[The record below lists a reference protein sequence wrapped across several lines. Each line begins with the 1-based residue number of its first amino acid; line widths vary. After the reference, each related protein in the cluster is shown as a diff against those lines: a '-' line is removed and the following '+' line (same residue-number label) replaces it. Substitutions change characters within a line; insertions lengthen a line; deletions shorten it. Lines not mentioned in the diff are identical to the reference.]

1 VRVGAVSP
9 RGNGVLVDAWQLT
22 VKTKRYDRVVRFMRP
37 EAAAEVLEK
46 LGIREQPSAQQVLKT
61 RKIPLYGQHWS
72 IKFAPI
78 TQHEFNHLER
88 QE

>member
-1 VRVGAVSP
+1 
-9 RGNGVLVDAWQLT
+9 
-22 VKTKRYDRVVRFMRP
+22 MRP

-46 LGIREQPSAQQVLKT
+46 LGIREQPSAQEVLKT